1 MKLGI
6 RAALTVAALAVL
18 AAPAAAVTTDIGV
31 AGKKLVLKT
40 NILNGT
46 SLGKLTLKD
55 PAIAFPGG
63 PSAGTSG
70 TLEIQ
75 YLTTAN
81 STSLNMPA
89 PWFANTG
96 FLARFK
102 NTIAPGGPSLVKT
115 AIVQAGKIAKVSSKG
130 IGSLNITTPPPAG
143 IRTMLTISEG
153 GDTTRL
159 CTTWTVVSHKSAT
172 SGNKII
178 AKNGV
183 SSACPPL
190 PTCFDSI
197 QNQDETCVDGG
208 GVCVATCGVGGGCNV
223 ASDCATNLCVSG
235 VCKCPNQSFTFTVNS
250 NSGGVFDSAEWPGGT
265 ASQNGASGCSVTINR
280 PDNNVDLVCT
290 IAGAY
295 SVNSFAGYSNCFGNG
310 GEDGDGCQVNSCPPA
325 GVGSCCN
332 ARPSCS
338 AALNGS
344 AQSQYTVQCLQ

>member
-6 RAALTVAALAVL
+6 RAALVVAALAVL
-18 AAPAAAVTTDIGV
+18 AAPAAAVDIGV
-31 AGKKLVLKT
+31 LGKKLVLKT

-46 SLGKLTLKD
+46 SLAKLTLKD
-55 PAIAFPGG
+55 PAIAFP
-63 PSAGTSG
+63 AGTAAATSG
-70 TLEIQ
+70 TLEVQ

-81 STSLNMPA
+81 STTINMPS

-102 NTIAPGGPSLVKT
+102 NSAAPGGGSLVKS
-115 AIVQAGKIAKVSSKG
+115 AIIQAGKIAKVSSKG
-130 IGSLNITTPPPAG
+130 IGTLVITSPPPAG
-143 IRTMLTISEG
+143 IRTMLTVTNG
-153 GDTTRL
+153 GNTTRL
-159 CTTWTVVSHKSAT
+159 CTQWTVVSHKSVT

-178 AKNGV
+178 AKNGTPT
-183 SSACPPL
+183 ACPAL

-197 QNQDETCVDGG
+197 QNQDETCIDGG
-208 GVCVATCGVGGGCNV
+208 GVCVATCGVGGGCSV
-223 ASDCATNLCVSG
+223 ASDCSTNLCVSG
-235 VCKCPNQSFTFTVNS
+235 TCRCPNQSFTFVVNS
-250 NSGGVFDSAEWPGGT
+250 NSGGAFDSAEWPGGT
-265 ASQNGASGCSVTINR
+265 ATQNGPSGCSATINR

-290 IAGAY
+290 IAGAF
-295 SVNSFAGYSNCFGNG
+295 SVNSFAGYSNCFGTG